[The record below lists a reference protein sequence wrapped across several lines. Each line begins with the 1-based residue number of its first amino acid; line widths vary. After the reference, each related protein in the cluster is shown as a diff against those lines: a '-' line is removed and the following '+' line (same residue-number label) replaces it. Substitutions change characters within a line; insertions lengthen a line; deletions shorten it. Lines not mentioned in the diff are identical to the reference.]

1 MSHELETSPDPPPVQ
16 VGKAYMMEPLF
27 NAEGVLRAVAVVDA
41 ESGAI
46 TMVVPPENVTF
57 AEAD

>member
-1 MSHELETSPDPPPVQ
+1 
-16 VGKAYMMEPLF
+16 MMEPLF

>member
-1 MSHELETSPDPPPVQ
+1 VL

-46 TMVVPPENVTF
+46 TMVVPPSHVTF
-57 AEAD
+57 ADADSESQSAASPEIS